1 MVSLFPK
8 TKTAHAMKTLR
19 PIAAAIVILTMAFVA
34 HSATAAGKSASERF
48 FKDAQKS
55 GLVLSSASS
64 LAFGPEGLLLVA
76 EPRTAAIVAIDTGD
90 TGPVKRLAK
99 RVENVSALIAA
110 TLSAPV
116 ASVQIADMAVN
127 PASGK
132 VYFSI
137 THGAD
142 KRSAIIVIDADG
154 KAAAFDTAK
163 LAHVRVPLPAKES
176 GSIRNIS
183 DLAFAG
189 DRVLVT
195 GQSNEEFSSK
205 IFTLP
210 LPLGHQQSGK
220 VIGAETFHVA
230 HGKWETKA
238 PITSFFPLEEGGK
251 HYVVG
256 AFACTPIAKFPVDE
270 IATGQNVR
278 GTSVVELGGGNR
290 PLDLFTYQRDG
301 KRWVVVNTLRFQKNL
316 FGPSKY
322 WGVRVSLDYV
332 LRSDAAQVNEK
343 AARRNTATKSGP
355 EGIEILDV
363 LFGAVQVDKLSDSE
377 MVVLRENGDR
387 LDLELAALP

>member
-1 MVSLFPK
+1 
-8 TKTAHAMKTLR
+8 MKTLR
-19 PIAAAIVILTMAFVA
+19 PLAVALAMVLVVNAAF
-34 HSATAAGKSASERF
+34 AAGKSASERF
-48 FKDAQKS
+48 FKEAQKS
-55 GLVLSSASS
+55 GLVLGSASS
-64 LAFGPEGLLLVA
+64 LAFGPDGLLLVA
-76 EPRTAAIVAIDTGD
+76 EPRTGSIAAIDTGD
-90 TGPVKRLAK
+90 TGPLKRLAK
-99 RVENVSALIAA
+99 RVDNVSALVAA
-110 TLSAPV
+110 TLKADA
-116 ASVQIADMAVN
+116 ASVQIVDMAVN
-127 PASGK
+127 PASGR

-137 THGAD
+137 THGAA
-142 KRSAIIVIDADG
+142 KSAAIIVINPEG
-154 KAAAFDTAK
+154 KASVLDTAQ
-163 LAHVRVPLPAKES
+163 LAHVRVPLPAKQT

-210 LPLGHQQSGK
+210 LPLTHQQSGK
-220 VIGAETFHVA
+220 VIGAETFHIA

-238 PITSFFPLEEGGK
+238 PIQSFFPLEEGGK

-301 KRWVVVNTLRFQKNL
+301 KRWVVANTLRFQKNL

-332 LRSDAAQVNEK
+332 LRSDAAQINEK

-355 EGIEILDV
+355 EGIEILDA
-363 LFGAVQVDKLSDSE
+363 LFGAVQVDKLSDTE

-387 LDLELAALP
+387 LDLAVAPLP

>member
-1 MVSLFPK
+1 
-8 TKTAHAMKTLR
+8 MKTLR
-19 PIAAAIVILTMAFVA
+19 SITIALLALTLVA
-34 HSATAAGKSASERF
+34 HNAHAAGKSAAEQF
-48 FKDAQKS
+48 FKEAQKS
-55 GLVLSSASS
+55 GLVLGSASS
-64 LAFGPEGLLLVA
+64 LAFGPDGLLLVA
-76 EPRTAAIVAIDTGD
+76 EPRTASILAIDTGD
-90 TGPVKRLAK
+90 TGPLKRLAN
-99 RVENVSALIAA
+99 RVNNVPALVAA
-110 TLSAPV
+110 TLNTPV
-116 ASVQIADMAVN
+116 ASVQIVDMAVN

-137 THGAD
+137 VHGTA
-142 KRSAIIVIDADG
+142 KSAAIVVIDAEG
-154 KAAAFDTAK
+154 KASAFDTAK
-163 LAHVRVPLPAKES
+163 LAHVRVPLPAKET

-210 LPLGHQQSGK
+210 LPLAHQQSGK
-220 VIGAETFHVA
+220 VISAETFHIA

-238 PITSFFPLEEGGK
+238 PIQSFFPLVEGGK

-278 GTSVVELGGGNR
+278 GTSVVELGSGNR
-290 PLDLFTYQRDG
+290 PIDLFTYQRDG
-301 KRWVVVNTLRFQKNL
+301 KRWVVANTLRFQKNL

-355 EGIEILDV
+355 DGIEILDA
-363 LFGAVQVDKLSDSE
+363 LFGAVQVDKLSDTE

>member
-1 MVSLFPK
+1 
-8 TKTAHAMKTLR
+8 MKTLR
-19 PIAAAIVILTMAFVA
+19 PLAVALAMVLVANAA
-34 HSATAAGKSASERF
+34 SAAGKSASERF
-48 FKDAQKS
+48 LKDAQKS
-55 GLVLSSASS
+55 GLALGSASS
-64 LAFGPEGLLLVA
+64 LAFGPDGLLLVA
-76 EPRTAAIVAIDTGD
+76 EPRTGSIAAIDTGD
-90 TGPVKRLAK
+90 TGPLKRLAK
-99 RVENVSALIAA
+99 RVDNVSALVA
-110 TLSAPV
+110 TTLKAEA
-116 ASVQIADMAVN
+116 ASVQIVDMAVN
-127 PASGK
+127 PASGR

-137 THGAD
+137 THGAA
-142 KRSAIIVIDADG
+142 KSAAIIVIDAEG
-154 KAAAFDTAK
+154 KASVLDTAK
-163 LAHVRVPLPAKES
+163 LAHVRVPLPAKEA

-210 LPLGHQQSGK
+210 LPLAHQQSGK
-220 VIGAETFHVA
+220 VIGAETFHIA

-238 PITSFFPLEEGGK
+238 PIQSFFPLEEGGK

-278 GTSVVELGGGNR
+278 GTSVVELGSGNR

-301 KRWVVVNTLRFQKNL
+301 KRWVVANTLRFQKNL

-332 LRSDAAQVNEK
+332 LRSDAAQINEK

-355 EGIEILDV
+355 DGIEILDA
-363 LFGAVQVDKLSDSE
+363 LFGAVQVDKLSDTE
-377 MVVLRENGDR
+377 MVVLRENGAQ
-387 LDLELAALP
+387 LDLELTALP

>member
-1 MVSLFPK
+1 
-8 TKTAHAMKTLR
+8 MKTLR
-19 PIAAAIVILTMAFVA
+19 PLAVALAMVLVANAA
-34 HSATAAGKSASERF
+34 SAAGKSASERF
-48 FKDAQKS
+48 LKDAQKS
-55 GLVLSSASS
+55 GLALGSASS
-64 LAFGPEGLLLVA
+64 LAFGPDGLLLVA
-76 EPRTAAIVAIDTGD
+76 EPRTGSIAAIDTGD
-90 TGPVKRLAK
+90 TGPLKRLAK
-99 RVENVSALIAA
+99 RVDNVSALVA
-110 TLSAPV
+110 TTLKAEA
-116 ASVQIADMAVN
+116 ASVQIVDMAVN
-127 PASGK
+127 PASGR

-137 THGAD
+137 THGAA
-142 KRSAIIVIDADG
+142 KSAAIIVIDAEG
-154 KAAAFDTAK
+154 KASVLDTAK
-163 LAHVRVPLPAKES
+163 LAHVRVPLPAKEA

-210 LPLGHQQSGK
+210 LPLAHQQSGK
-220 VIGAETFHVA
+220 VIGAETFHIA

-238 PITSFFPLEEGGK
+238 PIQSFFPLEEGGK

>member
-1 MVSLFPK
+1 
-8 TKTAHAMKTLR
+8 MKTLR
-19 PIAAAIVILTMAFVA
+19 PLAVALAMVLVVNAAF
-34 HSATAAGKSASERF
+34 AAGKSASERF
-48 FKDAQKS
+48 FKEAQKS
-55 GLVLSSASS
+55 GLVLGSASS
-64 LAFGPEGLLLVA
+64 LAFGPDGLLLVA
-76 EPRTAAIVAIDTGD
+76 EPRTGSIAAIDTGD
-90 TGPVKRLAK
+90 TGPLKRLAK
-99 RVENVSALIAA
+99 RVDNVSALVA
-110 TLSAPV
+110 TTLKADA
-116 ASVQIADMAVN
+116 ASVQIVDMAVN
-127 PASGK
+127 PASGR

-137 THGAD
+137 THGAA
-142 KRSAIIVIDADG
+142 KSAAIIVIDAEG
-154 KAAAFDTAK
+154 KASVLDTAK
-163 LAHVRVPLPAKES
+163 LAHVRVPLPAKEA

-210 LPLGHQQSGK
+210 LPLAHQQSGK
-220 VIGAETFHVA
+220 VIGAETFHIA

-238 PITSFFPLEEGGK
+238 PIQSFFPLEEGGK

-278 GTSVVELGGGNR
+278 GTSVVELGSGNR

-301 KRWVVVNTLRFQKNL
+301 KRWVVANTLRFQKNL

-332 LRSDAAQVNEK
+332 LRSDAAQINDK

-355 EGIEILDV
+355 DGIEILDA
-363 LFGAVQVDKLSDSE
+363 LFGAVQVDKLSDTE
-377 MVVLRENGDR
+377 MVVLRETGAQ
-387 LDLELAALP
+387 LDLELTALP

>member
-1 MVSLFPK
+1 
-8 TKTAHAMKTLR
+8 MKTLR
-19 PIAAAIVILTMAFVA
+19 PIATALCALTLVA
-34 HSATAAGKSASERF
+34 HTALAAGKSAAEQF
-48 FKDAQKS
+48 FKEAQKS
-55 GLVLSSASS
+55 GLALGSAGP

-76 EPRTAAIVAIDTGD
+76 EPRTASIAAIDTGD
-90 TGPVKRLAK
+90 TGPIKRLAK
-99 RVENVSALIAA
+99 RVDNVPALVAA
-110 TLSAPV
+110 TLNAAV
-116 ASVQIADMAVN
+116 ASVQLVDMAVN

-132 VYFSI
+132 VYFSV
-137 THGAD
+137 THGAA
-142 KRSAIIVIDADG
+142 KSAAIVVIDAEG
-154 KAAAFDTAK
+154 KATVLDTSK
-163 LAHVRVPLPAKES
+163 LAHVRVPLPGKET

-189 DRVLVT
+189 DRLLVT

-210 LPLGHQQSGK
+210 LPLTHQQSGK
-220 VIGAETFHVA
+220 AIGAETFHVA
-230 HGKWETKA
+230 HNKWETKA
-238 PITSFFPLEEGGK
+238 PIQSFFPLEEGGK

-332 LRSDAAQVNEK
+332 LRSDAAQINEK

-355 EGIEILDV
+355 DGIEILDA
-363 LFGAVQVDKLSDSE
+363 LFGAVQVDKLSDTE

-387 LDLELAALP
+387 LDLELTALP

>member
-1 MVSLFPK
+1 
-8 TKTAHAMKTLR
+8 MKTLR
-19 PIAAAIVILTMAFVA
+19 PLAVALAMVLVANAA
-34 HSATAAGKSASERF
+34 SAAGKSASERF
-48 FKDAQKS
+48 LKDAQKS
-55 GLVLSSASS
+55 GLALGSASS
-64 LAFGPEGLLLVA
+64 LAFGPDGLLLVA
-76 EPRTAAIVAIDTGD
+76 EPRTGSIAAIDTGD
-90 TGPVKRLAK
+90 TGPLKRLAK
-99 RVENVSALIAA
+99 RVDNVSALVA
-110 TLSAPV
+110 TTLKAEA
-116 ASVQIADMAVN
+116 ASVQIVDMAVN
-127 PASGK
+127 PASGR

-137 THGAD
+137 THGAA
-142 KRSAIIVIDADG
+142 KSAAIIVIDAEG
-154 KAAAFDTAK
+154 KASVLDTAK
-163 LAHVRVPLPAKES
+163 LAHVRVPLPAKEA

-210 LPLGHQQSGK
+210 LPLAHQQSGK
-220 VIGAETFHVA
+220 VIGAETFHIA

-238 PITSFFPLEEGGK
+238 PIQSFFPLEEGGK

-278 GTSVVELGGGNR
+278 GTSVVELGSGNR

-332 LRSDAAQVNEK
+332 LRSDAAQINEK

-355 EGIEILDV
+355 DGIEILDA
-363 LFGAVQVDKLSDSE
+363 LFGAVQVDKLSDTE
-377 MVVLRENGDR
+377 MVVLRENGAQ
-387 LDLELAALP
+387 LDLELTALP